1 MTERSVLTVLNSP
14 ERAAM
19 YGHLAAQMNIQTIH
33 AEGALHALTQLERT
47 PVDAIICDAQMP
59 DMTGAEFCSV
69 VAGDGASSRLPVY
82 LIPSP
87 PDETGDH
94 RFLTLPAGPEVLARA
109 FRQLGLDMAHSPV
122 PMNTRVT
129 PELGGHLGTFGLPE
143 FLGWVGELEFSGH
156 WLVTTRPDGGSQR
169 SAHLAM
175 NRGRIVYAEFGGLS
189 GKQAILSLLRFI
201 ERYGATEFSFYRA
214 PEMQLHGTGEF
225 TQSTARLLIE
235 LAVELDESGA
245 HTH

>member
-1 MTERSVLTVLNSP
+1 MTRPSMLTVLNSP

-19 YGHLAAQMNIQTIH
+19 YGHLAAQMDIQVIH

-69 VAGDGASSRLPVY
+69 VAGDQAQSRLPVY

-87 PDETGDH
+87 AAGAEDH
-94 RFLTLPAGPEVLARA
+94 HFLTLPAGPEVLARA
-109 FRQLGLDMAHSPV
+109 FRQLGLDMARSPV
-122 PMNTRVT
+122 PLNTRIT

-143 FLGWVGELEFSGH
+143 FLSWVGELEFSGH
-156 WLVTTRPDGGSQR
+156 WLITTRPGGGSQR
-169 SAHLAM
+169 TAHLAM
-175 NRGRIVYAEFGGLS
+175 NRGRVVYAEFGGLS
-189 GKQAILSLLRFI
+189 GKRAILSLLRFI
-201 ERYGATEFSFYRA
+201 ERHGATEFSFYRA
-214 PEMQLHGTGEF
+214 PEIQLHSTGEF

-235 LAVELDESGA
+235 LAVDLDESSVPA
-245 HTH
+245 R